1 MPIRLD
7 FGSDVGFVLE
17 VLRFYY
23 RRCWWFWVDWN
34 GKSGVEESVDMVFSG
49 IKNRWRHCRLVA
61 L

>member
-1 MPIRLD
+1 M
-7 FGSDVGFVLE
+7 
-17 VLRFYY
+17 
-23 RRCWWFWVDWN
+23 DWN